1 MISKSLPLC
10 LIAGLAMPAALTLA
24 HTTPTQEATPG
35 QPLDSARTKAKE
47 MAQKAIAWLR
57 TKQDEKT
64 GGWGIHEGAP
74 VFPAITGL
82 VISGMTA
89 HKDTLGIPDSDPS
102 LQAGIKFILN
112 SQQPDGGI
120 YQGLLPSYN
129 TAICLTALSSVQT
142 PPQVVDARKCAI
154 AFLSSLQYGDGAVL
168 YENLGESAKVVTESD
183 PYYGGWGYGR
193 HGRPDLS
200 NSAFAI
206 EALHAAGV
214 SENDPVFKRALVF
227 LKRCQ
232 MVEKIGGVEVN
243 DMPYAKGSTQGGF
256 IYATAVNK
264 DSGGIGQSAA
274 GEIAESLSGTAG
286 SATTVTLSQTG
297 KDNKPVILTRKDI
310 ETRVQKAIK
319 ETIELSRGIVPTEFI
334 IVLGPS
340 GDGVSANAFTI
351 RSNGSTQLMSDLA
364 KRVFETELG
373 DNGYV
378 STEAVDNWRARIE
391 HRAYGSMSYAGYKSM
406 IYAGLKPND
415 HRVQAALGWI
425 ANNYNLS
432 ENPGMGTDG
441 YYYYVL
447 TFAKAMKASGLN
459 IIPPATT
466 TQVSSDTTTPL
477 TRDWREDIVNTLAK
491 HQNEDG
497 SFRPV
502 DDRWMEADPVL
513 VTAYCLVALG
523 AVQ

>member
-1 MISKSLPLC
+1 MITRTLC
-10 LIAGLAMPAALTLA
+10 LAAALALPSTLSFA
-24 HTTPTQEATPG
+24 QTAPAKEASPSST
-35 QPLDSARTKAKE
+35 LDSTRARAKD

-57 TKQDEKT
+57 TQQDQKT
-64 GGWGIHEGAP
+64 GGWGIREGAP

-82 VISGMTA
+82 VVSGMAA
-89 HKDTLGIPDSDPS
+89 HKDALNITDNDTS
-102 LQAGIKFILN
+102 LQAGIKFMLD

-120 YQGLLPSYN
+120 YQGMLPSYN

-142 PPQVVDARKCAI
+142 PPQVVDARKRAI
-154 AFLSSLQYGDGAVL
+154 AFLTSLQYGDAAIT
-168 YENLGESAKVVTESD
+168 YENLGESAKVVTEAD

-214 SENDPVFKRALVF
+214 SESDPVFKRALVF

-232 MVEKIGGVEVN
+232 MVEKIGDTQVN

-286 SATTVTLSQTG
+286 SATTVTLSQKG
-297 KDNKPVILTRKDI
+297 KDNKPVTLARKTI
-310 ETRVQKAIK
+310 EERVQKAINDS
-319 ETIELSRGIVPTEFI
+319 IELSRGIVPTEFI
-334 IVLGPS
+334 VVLGPT
-340 GDGVSANAFTI
+340 GDGASANSFTI
-351 RSNGSTQLMSDLA
+351 RSNGPTSLMAELA
-364 KRVFETELG
+364 KRVFEAELADSGNVTTE
-373 DNGYV
+373 
-378 STEAVDNWRARIE
+378 SVDNWRARIE

-406 IYAGLKPND
+406 IYAGLRAND
-415 HRVQAALGWI
+415 PRVQAALAWI
-425 ANNYNLS
+425 ANNYTLS

-441 YYYYVL
+441 YYYYLL
-447 TFAKAMKASGLN
+447 TFSRAMKASGLN
-459 IIPPATT
+459 TLPPATT
-466 TQVSSDTTTPL
+466 QQASSDTTTPL
-477 TRDWREDIVNTLAK
+477 TRNWREDLVNTLAK
-491 HQNEDG
+491 YQNEDG

-502 DDRWMEADPVL
+502 DDRWMEADPLL

-523 AVQ
+523 SVQ